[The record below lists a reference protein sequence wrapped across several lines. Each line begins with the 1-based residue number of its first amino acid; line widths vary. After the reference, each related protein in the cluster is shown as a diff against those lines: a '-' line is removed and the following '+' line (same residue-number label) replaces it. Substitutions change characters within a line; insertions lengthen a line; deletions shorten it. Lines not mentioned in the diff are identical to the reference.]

1 MQSMP
6 TGTLQNAAGSSAA
19 TPRFTIIVPL
29 HNKARY
35 IGATLASALA
45 QEWSDF
51 EVIVVDDGSTDAGAA
66 VVVGMHDPRVRLVC
80 QANSGVSIA
89 RNRAI
94 DLARGEWIAF
104 LDADDWQHP
113 GYLAR
118 LVATQ
123 DAHPDLD
130 AVATRFVEFR
140 DHDGGPPPSWHV
152 PPGTPEIER
161 IADLPRRWLKGPSL
175 FTGSIAVRTRVLR
188 EMQPC
193 FHPGDSYGED
203 LDLWFRIA
211 ERTTIGLAH
220 VPLVAYRTQVG
231 GSLTQQELPRA
242 PAFIDRMRARALSGR
257 MGHAQAASSLA
268 YIAQLQVDLARNS
281 LMAGSRIESWKWL
294 LAARRAVFTKRWWL
308 TAAMA
313 LFWPTGLAR
322 SYVFRARRRGLE
334 VATH

>member
-1 MQSMP
+1 MP
-6 TGTLQNAAGSSAA
+6 NGTPQNTAEPSSAA
-19 TPRFTIIVPL
+19 PRFTVIVPL

-35 IGATLASALA
+35 IGATLASVLA
-45 QEWSDF
+45 QEWEDF

-66 VVVGMHDPRVRLVC
+66 IVAGMRDERVRLVC
-80 QANSGVSIA
+80 QANAGVSRA

-94 DLARGEWIAF
+94 DMARGEWIAF
-104 LDADDWQHP
+104 LDADDWHHP
-113 GYLAR
+113 AYLTQ

-140 DHDGGPPPSWHV
+140 DNDGRPPPQWNV
-152 PPGTPEIER
+152 PPGAPEIER
-161 IADLPRRWLKGPSL
+161 IADLPTRWLKGPTL
-175 FTGSIAVRTRVLR
+175 FTGSIAVRTRLLR
-188 EMQPC
+188 EMHPC

-203 LDLWFRIA
+203 LDLWFRVA
-211 ERTTIGLAH
+211 ERTPIGLAH

-231 GSLTQQELPRA
+231 GSLTQHDSPRA
-242 PAFIDRMRARALSGR
+242 PAFLGRMRARALSGK
-257 MGHAQAASSLA
+257 MDHAQARSALA
-268 YIAQLQVDLARNS
+268 YIAQIQVDLARNA
-281 LMAGSRIESWKWL
+281 LMAGSRLDSLKWL

-308 TAAMA
+308 TTAMA

>member
-1 MQSMP
+1 MRPMP
-6 TGTLQNAAGSSAA
+6 TGTPQAADGTSAS
-19 TPRFTIIVPL
+19 PRFTIIIPL

-35 IGATLASALA
+35 IEATLASVLA
-45 QEWSDF
+45 QDWADF

-66 VVVGMHDPRVRLVC
+66 IVAGVRDPRVRLVC
-80 QANSGVSIA
+80 QANAGVSVA

-94 DLARGEWIAF
+94 DLARGEWTAF

-113 GYLAR
+113 AYLAQ

-123 DAHPDLD
+123 HAHPDLD
-130 AVATRFVEFR
+130 VVATRFVEFR
-140 DHDGGPPPSWHV
+140 DNDGGPPPPWNV
-152 PPGTPEIER
+152 PQGAPEVER
-161 IADLPRRWLKGPSL
+161 ISDLPRRWLKGPSL

-203 LDLWFRIA
+203 LDMWFRVA
-211 ERTTIGLAH
+211 ERSTIGLAH
-220 VPLVAYRTQVG
+220 VPLVAYRTHVG
-231 GSLTQQELPRA
+231 GSLTQTEPMRE
-242 PAFIDRMRARALSGR
+242 PAFINRMRARARSGR
-257 MGHAQAASSLA
+257 MGHAQAASALA
-268 YIAQLQVDLARNS
+268 YIAQIEVDMARDA
-281 LMAGSRIESWKWL
+281 LMAGSRVEALKWL
-294 LAARRAVFTKRWWL
+294 VAARRAILTKRWWL

-313 LFWPTGLAR
+313 LFWPAGLAR